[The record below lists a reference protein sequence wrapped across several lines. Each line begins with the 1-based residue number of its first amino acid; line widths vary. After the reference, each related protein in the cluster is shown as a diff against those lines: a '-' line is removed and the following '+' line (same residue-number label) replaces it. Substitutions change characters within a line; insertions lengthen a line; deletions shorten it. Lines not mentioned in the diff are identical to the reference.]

1 MPISPGLCY
10 LDHAETSQVAMKL
23 IIGLGN
29 PGREHAANR
38 HNVGFQ
44 CLDRLAKAHG
54 LAFNRIQSQA
64 AVAIGDI
71 AGQRVCLAKPRTWM
85 NASGLAVAS
94 LQRFYK
100 VPLSDLIVVYDDL
113 DLPQGKLRLR
123 PDGGHGGHNGMR
135 SIIEQLGST
144 AFPRLRIGIGRPPGH
159 MDPVDYVLQDFSADE
174 EAYMEEVRER
184 AVRALECWLQD
195 GIVAAMNRYN
205 TNGAMG
211 EGKG

>member
-1 MPISPGLCY
+1 
-10 LDHAETSQVAMKL
+10 
-23 IIGLGN
+23 
-29 PGREHAANR
+29 
-38 HNVGFQ
+38 
-44 CLDRLAKAHG
+44 
-54 LAFNRIQSQA
+54 
-64 AVAIGDI
+64 
-71 AGQRVCLAKPRTWM
+71 M